1 MMAMTGDERSLGE
14 LFSSLSKDTTTLVRQ
29 EIELAKV
36 EITEKVSEAAKSA
49 VSLVVGGMIAY
60 AALILILAAIAIGLA
75 NVLPVWAA
83 VLVVGV
89 VVGLIG
95 LVMALGAIRTLK
107 NFSLVPRKTIAT
119 LEEDKRWAQEQINE
133 SI

>member
-1 MMAMTGDERSLGE
+1 MAMTGNERSLGE
-14 LFSSLSKDTTTLVRQ
+14 LFSSLSKDTTTLVRK
-29 EIELAKV
+29 EIELAKA
-36 EITEKVSEAAKSA
+36 EITEELSKAAKSA
-49 VSLVVGGMIAY
+49 VSAVIGGMIAY

-75 NVLPVWAA
+75 NVLPVWLA
-83 VLVVGV
+83 VLVVGL

-95 LVMALGAIRTLK
+95 LILFLGAVKTLK
-107 NFSLVPRKTIAT
+107 NISLVPRKTIAT

>member
-1 MMAMTGDERSLGE
+1 MAMTGNERSLGE
-14 LFSSLSKDTTTLVRQ
+14 LFSSLSKDTTTLVRK
-29 EIELAKV
+29 EIELAKA
-36 EITEKVSEAAKSA
+36 EITEELSKAAKSA
-49 VSLVVGGMIAY
+49 VSAVIGGMIAY

-75 NVLPVWAA
+75 NVLPVWLA
-83 VLVVGV
+83 VLVVGL

-95 LVMALGAIRTLK
+95 LILVLGAVKTLK
-107 NFSLVPRKTIAT
+107 NISLVPRKTIAT